1 MTAFN
6 KAWNV
11 LKMRFQDLR
20 QEQKAIEREM
30 RRRHL
35 ATMRMRDEAD
45 TIFEGAPPT
54 PQMLG
59 QAGYPPT
66 VTDKNKQDIMSYLV
80 RQQME
85 RNKEAG
91 KIADDSDDAFAGL

>member
-6 KAWNV
+6 KAWNI
-11 LKMRFQDLR
+11 LKSRFQDLK
-20 QEQKAIEREM
+20 QEQKRLEREV
-30 RRRHL
+30 RRRHVES
-35 ATMRMRDEAD
+35 MKRRDAANTKFD
-45 TIFEGAPPT
+45 GAPPT

-66 VTDKNKQDIMSYLV
+66 VTDKTKQDIMSYLV

-91 KIADDSDDAFAGL
+91 KIADDAEDAFAGL